1 MTRLCLFLIAR
12 ATPARDREPVL
23 GDTVEEFTRIESA
36 EGVVAARRWLQRETV
51 RVLLHAPAHR
61 AAARP
66 PTFESIPR
74 GDRPMSTIWQDA
86 KYSLRLLGR
95 APGFT
100 TIAVATLALGIGA
113 NTAMFAVVN
122 AVLLKPLPFKDADQL
137 MLVNMLAPDR
147 DAGPGMFREAIWSY
161 PKYRVFEEAQR
172 TFEATALFAGRDY
185 SLAGGT
191 DPERVRG
198 EIVTEAYH
206 AVLGVAPVIGRHF
219 TFDEANRAGGS
230 PVVMISH
237 ALWTRRYAADPA
249 IVGRSIQVNDTPH
262 LVVGVLPPGFKGL
275 IGNAELWMPLAV
287 LEPSQLTQRQS
298 HSYTIVARRR
308 AGVSEAEAEAAVH
321 VYGAQVAAHFDE
333 EQEDL
338 RRTARAT
345 SLSASRVDADLRRAA
360 IIVLGAVGF
369 VLLIACVNLTNLLVA
384 RALARRREVA
394 IRTAIGA
401 SRGRIARQ
409 FAVESLLL
417 AGFGALGGIA
427 VAAALLAVAQALLPD
442 PDVFFR
448 NSIAPGVPRIT
459 GAAGLTRVGAA
470 MIGFD
475 ASTLLFTCAVTVLT
489 AALVSLLPAL
499 HAASMRPSDVLK
511 AGGSGAGTR
520 GFRGFGAR
528 TALVSAQIA
537 LALVLLTGAGLMV
550 KSAAR
555 LHATGIG
562 VDPHDVLTVRID
574 LPGATYKPEQGG
586 AFYEQ
591 LAERVRA
598 LPGVQATG
606 LGNCPP
612 VSGGCNSTIIG
623 FTRGAH
629 RYTGKEPIVGV
640 HWATPD
646 YFSALRIPLKRGRLF
661 NAGDRTGQPKV
672 VLVNESAA
680 RAFWPNADPIGKIVT
695 LGQGRFEDGAE
706 VIGVVGD
713 VRYRTIER
721 AAEPEAYLPVAQSY
735 QSRMRLFVRSPLEA
749 QALVGSIVRELKALD
764 PNLPVSEVKTMEE
777 RLGDAMWRTRVS
789 AWLLSGFAALALLLT
804 AIGIFGVMSQN
815 VAQRTSEIGV
825 RMALGAQ
832 RGNVLR
838 LVLGRAGAVTA
849 AGLVLGIAAS
859 LLLARLLTVF
869 LYDVEPTDPATL
881 ATVALLLGGVS
892 LGACYLPARRA
903 TRIDAVTALRS
914 E

>member
-1 MTRLCLFLIAR
+1 
-12 ATPARDREPVL
+12 
-23 GDTVEEFTRIESA
+23 
-36 EGVVAARRWLQRETV
+36 
-51 RVLLHAPAHR
+51 
-61 AAARP
+61 
-66 PTFESIPR
+66 
-74 GDRPMSTIWQDA
+74 MSTIWQDA
-86 KYSLRLLGR
+86 KYSLRLLGQ
-95 APGFT
+95 APGFAA
-100 TIAVATLALGIGA
+100 IAVATLALGIGA

-122 AVLLKPLPFKDADQL
+122 AVLLKPLPFADADRL
-137 MLVNMLAPDR
+137 MLVHMLAPDR
-147 DAGPGMFREAIWSY
+147 EAGPGMFREAVWSY

-172 TFEATALFAGRDY
+172 TFEVTALFAGRDY
-185 SLAGGT
+185 SLAGGA

-206 AVLGVAPVIGRHF
+206 AVLGVAPIIGRHF
-219 TFDEANRAGGS
+219 TFDEANRAGTP
-230 PVVMISH
+230 PVVMIGH
-237 ALWTRRYAADPA
+237 ALWTRRFAADPA
-249 IVGRSIQVNDTPH
+249 TVGRSIEVNGGPH
-262 LVVGVLPPGFKGL
+262 VVVGVLPPGFRGL
-275 IGNAELWMPLAV
+275 IGSAELWMPLAV

-298 HSYTIVARRR
+298 HSYTVVARRR
-308 AGVSEAEAEAAVH
+308 AGVSEAEARAAVQ
-321 VYGAQVAAHFDE
+321 VYGAQVAAHFVE

-401 SRGRIARQ
+401 SRGRIVRQ

-448 NSIAPGVPRIT
+448 TSIAAGVPRIT

-489 AALVSLLPAL
+489 AALVSILPAL

-511 AGGSGAGTR
+511 AGGSGGGTR

-555 LHATGIG
+555 LHATEIG
-562 VDPHDVLTVRID
+562 VDPEDVLTVRID
-574 LPGATYKPEQGG
+574 LPRATYTPERGSV
-586 AFYEQ
+586 FYQ
-591 LAERVRA
+591 HLAARVRS
-598 LPGVQATG
+598 LPGVESAG
-606 LGNCPP
+606 LANCAP
-612 VSGGCNSTIIG
+612 VSGGCNGTIIG
-623 FTRGAH
+623 FVRGAH
-629 RYTGKEPIVGV
+629 RYTGNEPGVGI
-640 HWATPD
+640 HWATPE
-646 YFSALRIPLKRGRLF
+646 YFSTLQVRLLRGRF
-661 NAGDRTGQPKV
+661 FTEADREGQPKV

-680 RAFWPNADPIGKIVT
+680 RAFWPKGDPIGKVVT
-695 LGQGRFEDGAE
+695 LGQGDLEDGAE
-706 VIGVVGD
+706 VIGVVAD
-713 VRYRTIER
+713 VRYRAIER
-721 AAEPEAYLPVAQSY
+721 AADADVYVPLAQSY

-749 QALVGSIVRELKALD
+749 QALVGSIRLELQALD

-789 AWLLSGFAALALLLT
+789 AWLLSAFAALALLLT

-838 LVLGRAGAVTA
+838 LVLGRAGMVTA
-849 AGLVLGIAAS
+849 AGLALGVAAS
-859 LLLARLLTVF
+859 LLLARLLTAF
-869 LYDVEPTDPATL
+869 LYGVEPTDPATL
-881 ATVALLLGGVS
+881 ATVALLLGAVS

>member
-1 MTRLCLFLIAR
+1 
-12 ATPARDREPVL
+12 
-23 GDTVEEFTRIESA
+23 
-36 EGVVAARRWLQRETV
+36 
-51 RVLLHAPAHR
+51 
-61 AAARP
+61 
-66 PTFESIPR
+66 
-74 GDRPMSTIWQDA
+74 MSTIWQDA

-95 APGFT
+95 SPGFT
-100 TIAVATLALGIGA
+100 AIAVATLALGIGA
-113 NTAMFAVVN
+113 NTAMFAAVN
-122 AVLLKPLPFKDADQL
+122 AVLLKPLPFKDADRL
-137 MLVNMLAPDR
+137 MLVHMLAPDR
-147 DAGPGMFREAIWSY
+147 EAGPGVFRETVWSY
-161 PKYRVFEEAQR
+161 PKYRAFEELQR
-172 TFEATALFAGRDY
+172 AFDGTALFAWRDY
-185 SLAGGT
+185 SLAGGA
-191 DPERVRG
+191 DPERLRG
-198 EIVTEAYH
+198 EVVTDRYH
-206 AVLGVAPVIGRHF
+206 AVLGVAPHLGRHF
-219 TFDEANRAGGS
+219 TYDEANQTGVT

-237 ALWTRRYAADPA
+237 GLWTRRYGADPA
-249 IVGRSIQVNDTPH
+249 IVGRTIQVNDTAH
-262 LVVGVLPPGFKGL
+262 VVVGVLPPGFKGL
-275 IGNAELWMPLAV
+275 SGNAELWTPLAV
-287 LEPSQLTQRQS
+287 LEPDQLTQRQS

-308 AGVSEAEAEAAVH
+308 DAVSEGEARAAVQL
-321 VYGAQVAAHFDE
+321 YGAQVAAHFDE
-333 EQEDL
+333 KEEDL

-345 SLSASRVDADLRRAA
+345 SLSASRVDADLRRVAV
-360 IIVLGAVGF
+360 IVLGAVGF

-384 RALARRREVA
+384 KALARRREVA

-401 SRGRIARQ
+401 SRGRIVRQ

-417 AGFGALGGIA
+417 AGFGAVGGIA
-427 VAAALLAVAQALLPD
+427 VAAALLGVAGVLLPD

-448 NSIAPGVPRIT
+448 TSIAPGVPRIT
-459 GAAGLTRVGAA
+459 GAAGLTRIGAG

-475 ASTLLFTCAVTVLT
+475 ATTLLFTCAVTVLT

-499 HAASMRPSDVLK
+499 HAASLRPSDALK

-528 TALVSAQIA
+528 TALVSAQIG

-555 LHATGIG
+555 LHSTGIG
-562 VDPHDVLTVRID
+562 VEPDGVLTVRID
-574 LPGATYKPEQGG
+574 LPRATYTPEQGSV
-586 AFYEQ
+586 FYQQ

-598 LPGVQATG
+598 LPGVESAG
-606 LGNCPP
+606 LANCAP
-612 VSGGCNSTIIG
+612 VSGGCNGTIIG
-623 FTRGAH
+623 FVRGAH
-629 RYTGKEPIVGV
+629 RYTGKEPGVGI

-646 YFSALRIPLKRGRLF
+646 YFSTLRVRLLRGRLF
-661 NAGDRTGQPKV
+661 TEADRGGQPKV

-680 RAFWPNADPIGKIVT
+680 RAFWPDSDPIGKVVT

-706 VIGVVGD
+706 VIGVVAD
-713 VRYRTIER
+713 VRYRAIER
-721 AAEPEAYLPVAQSY
+721 AAEPDVYLPLAQSY
-735 QSRMRLFVRSPLEA
+735 QSRMRLFVRSPLAA
-749 QALVGSIVRELKALD
+749 QAVVASLLHELQALD

-838 LVLGRAGAVTA
+838 LVLGRAGAVTG
-849 AGLVLGIAAS
+849 AGLLLGVGAS
-859 LLLARLLTVF
+859 LLLTRLLAAF

-881 ATVALLLGGVS
+881 ATVALLLAGVS